1 MPEPQEF
8 GIGME
13 RTHSLDGFPIGR
25 DLRLELFRA
34 SFLLVE
40 GKFLCFI
47 RTWLSRLGGYGR
59 ARVEGN
65 LKDAIVL
72 CPGNLDFAA
81 LHGGLLYVRMQ
92 NETDRQSKSGPRLIC
107 YDVRK

>member
-1 MPEPQEF
+1 M
-8 GIGME
+8 
-13 RTHSLDGFPIGR
+13 L
-25 DLRLELFRA
+25 
-34 SFLLVE
+34 
-40 GKFLCFI
+40 I

-72 CPGNLDFAA
+72 CPGNWTLPA
-81 LHGGLLYVRMQ
+81 LHGGLLYVMQ